1 MEDEAVL
8 QRNLTIGCVQEKKR
22 PHAVVG
28 VVGVVGKNFY
38 VRTGGTFLKLAE
50 LMQQQIDEKES
61 KLEFDIC
68 V

>member
-22 PHAVVG
+22 PHA